1 MLAVACLM
9 ASAPLAYADSNAG
22 VRLGLLFN
30 FLKFTEW
37 PAGMFGHDTT
47 PLTICLVRGDPDLDA
62 SIAVLEGRKV
72 QEHPVRIAMLSRP
85 DQAAGCQVL
94 YLPASASG
102 NMRDYLAATRHRVTL
117 TVSDAPDFID
127 NDGMIGLVLDVNHY
141 VFEINNERLRQARL
155 RLHPQVLKLAVRV
168 K

>member
-1 MLAVACLM
+1 M
-9 ASAPLAYADSNAG
+9 ASMPLAYADSSAG

-37 PAGMFGHDTT
+37 PAGMFDHDTT
-47 PLTICLVRGDPDLDA
+47 PLTICLVRGDPDLDDG
-62 SIAVLEGRKV
+62 IAVLDGRKV
-72 QEHPVRIAMLSRP
+72 HEHPVRIAMLSHP
-85 DQAAGCQVL
+85 DQAAGCQAL

-102 NMRDYLAATRHRVTL
+102 SMRDYLGVTRHRVTL
-117 TVSDAPDFID
+117 TVSDLPDFID

-141 VFEINNERLRQARL
+141 VFEINNERLRQAQL